1 VPVGTDPQVPLT
13 QRLELRRLLD
23 AVGIEVLKLKPVL
36 DG

>member
-13 QRLELRRLLD
+13 QRLERRHLLD
-23 AVGIEVLKLKPVL
+23 AVWVEVLKLKPVL